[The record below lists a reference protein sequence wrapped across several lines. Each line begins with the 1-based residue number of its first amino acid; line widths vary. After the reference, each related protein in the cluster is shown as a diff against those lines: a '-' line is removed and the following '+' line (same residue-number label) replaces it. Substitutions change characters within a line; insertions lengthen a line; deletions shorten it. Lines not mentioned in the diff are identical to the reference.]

1 MSAFL
6 TDEPAWAGC
15 CQLGYAVQVIVAG
28 VALTQ
33 VSLILLELVT
43 KGTWEP

>member
-1 MSAFL
+1 MGWLLSAGL
-6 TDEPAWAGC
+6 CWVT
-15 CQLGYAVQVIVAG
+15 VQVTVAG